1 MKNSDLEKEILKINS
16 RLDKLFDVITMERN
30 VKTCVSVS
38 SPTQDMM
45 IGKIYDIVKRMK
57 FDNDMQIWDRRA
69 AEVDE
74 KIKDLERNREHIK
87 YEKQEI
93 ERKYYN
99 EN

>member
-69 AEVDE
+69 AEIDE
-74 KIKDLERNREHIK
+74 KIKDLEMHREHIK

-93 ERKYYN
+93 ERQYYG
-99 EN
+99 EG

>member
-16 RLDKLFDVITMERN
+16 RLDKLFDVITMERS
-30 VKTCVSVS
+30 VKTCVPVS

-45 IGKIYDIVKRMK
+45 IVKIYDIVKRIK

-87 YEKQEI
+87 DEKQEI